1 MDDASISRIGPL
13 TYEQHLARVDAP
25 APTGPVTGISS
36 TQAVGSTTRTSPAA
50 QVNAEASLGI
60 AADHEQLVHPVLHS
74 HDVDVTA
81 EVHDSAMHGDRIAGA
96 IERSNP
102 AVPSERAQQLGGAA
116 ASAAAGQGRP
126 MELEG
131 VAETDEPE
139 PVEHIVAAPRIAAN
153 PPPEEDPFEP
163 VDEIAN

>member
-1 MDDASISRIGPL
+1 MDDASISPVGPL
-13 TYEQHLARVDAP
+13 THEQHLARVDAP

-36 TQAVGSTTRTSPAA
+36 SQVVGSTTRTSPAS

-60 AADHEQLVHPVLHS
+60 AADHEQLVHPVLHA

-81 EVHDSAMHGDRIAGA
+81 EVHDSALHGDRIAGA

-116 ASAAAGQGRP
+116 ASAASGQSRP
-126 MELEG
+126 MDLERASE
-131 VAETDEPE
+131 VDEPA
-139 PVEHIVAAPRIAAN
+139 PVEHVVATPRIAATP
-153 PPPEEDPFEP
+153 PPPEEPFEP
-163 VDEIAN
+163 VDEIAG